1 MEQVDQNIKD
11 ERMWGMFCH
20 LSAFAGYIVPFG
32 SIIGPLVVWVLKK
45 NESEFVDEQGKEA
58 LNFQITI
65 TLLKL
70 LSIPFW
76 LVFIGI
82 LIFAALVIFNIIMVV
97 MASIKANNGESFRYP
112 LSIRFIK

>member
-1 MEQVDQNIKD
+1 MEYVDQNLKD

-45 NESEFVDEQGKEA
+45 NESVFVDEQGKEA

-65 TLLKL
+65 TLFKL

-82 LIFAALVIFNIIMVV
+82 LIFAALVIFNIIMVII
-97 MASIKANNGESFRYP
+97 ASIKANNGESFRYP